1 MPPLKPPWGVS
12 RGVSIN
18 REEKKIF
25 SFSLRKREPAGEPA
39 SDVLALKRVLTVGG
53 CP

>member
-1 MPPLKPPWGVS
+1 MPPCKLP
-12 RGVSIN
+12 RGVFGGLSIE
-18 REEKKIF
+18 RKEQKIF

-39 SDVLALKRVLTVGG
+39 FDVLALKRVLTVGG